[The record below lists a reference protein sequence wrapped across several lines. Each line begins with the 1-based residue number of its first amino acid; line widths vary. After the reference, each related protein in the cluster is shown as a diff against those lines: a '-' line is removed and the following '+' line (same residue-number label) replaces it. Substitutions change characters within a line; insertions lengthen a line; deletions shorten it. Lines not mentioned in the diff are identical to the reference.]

1 MSTKTG
7 NPYKGNIKIL
17 MLTTFAFFITF
28 VVWFNMAPFVATIK
42 ETLNLTD
49 QQVGVLLTMN
59 VALTIPARVIIGML
73 VDRFGPRKVY
83 SSLMAIMSIPCFM
96 FALGDSFIQLFI
108 ARTLLA
114 MIGAGF
120 VIGIRMVSEWF
131 PAKQVGI
138 AEGVYG
144 GWGNFGSAAAAFTLP
159 LIAVYIMEQFFGLEN
174 GWRWAIGF
182 TGFVSLL
189 YSLIYFKSVKD
200 TPEGRQYK
208 RPKKSGAMEVTS
220 YGDMIFL
227 MAMTLP
233 MYIILG
239 VLTWKVQGL
248 GLINPVISGLI
259 YGMLGLLFILNCYKI
274 WSVNKDH
281 IQEGVQEKE
290 KYSFKQVAILD
301 LAYFCTFGSEL
312 AVVSMLPLFFLTT
325 FNLSVTQAGMIASS
339 YAFMNLVARPSG
351 GWLSDKFGRKKTL
364 TILVAGLS
372 ITYLCMGFMNSSWSI
387 VAAVMLTMTCS
398 FFVQAGEGSVFSM
411 VPLVKKRL
419 TGQVAGM
426 VGAYGNVGATT
437 FLTVLTFVS
446 PQAFFVVIGC
456 ASLVCFA
463 ACFFLKEPDVEAIE
477 QQALEIEECRVGEKI
492 VA

>member
-1 MSTKTG
+1 MSTNTG
-7 NPYKGNIKIL
+7 NPYKGNIRIL
-17 MLTTFAFFITF
+17 LLTTFAFFITF

-73 VDRFGPRKVY
+73 VDKFGPRKVY

-96 FALGDSFIQLFI
+96 FALGDSFTQLFI

-144 GWGNFGSAAAAFTLP
+144 GWGNFGSAAAAFSLP
-159 LIAVYIMEQFFGLEN
+159 LIALYVFEQTIGVEE
-174 GWRWAIGF
+174 GWRWAIGL
-182 TGFVSLL
+182 TGLVSLI
-189 YSLIYFKSVKD
+189 YSFIYFKSVKD
-200 TPEGRQYK
+200 TPDGRQFK
-208 RPKKSGAMEVTS
+208 RPKKSGAMEVSS

-233 MYIILG
+233 MFVILG

-248 GLINPVISGLI
+248 GLINGTISGLI
-259 YGMLGLLFILNCYKI
+259 YGLLTFLFVSNCYKI

-281 IQEGVQEKE
+281 LRAGVKEKE

-312 AVVSMLPLFFLTT
+312 AVVSMLPLFFLNT
-325 FNLSVTQAGMIASS
+325 FNLSVTQAGMVASS

-372 ITYLCMGFMNSSWSI
+372 ITYFGLGFVDSSWSI
-387 VAAVMLTMTCS
+387 VAVLVLTMTCS

-437 FLTVLTFVS
+437 FLTILTFVS

-463 ACFFLKEPDVEAIE
+463 ACFFLKEPDTELIE
-477 QQALEIEECRVGEKI
+477 KQAAEIEEEVIGEKV